1 MIVSKHNGR
10 IDLKILEQH
19 LREMPDGDY
28 CVPDLVPLTTATRR
42 QNAYLFSHLAVL
54 ARDYFKSSGISVSK
68 EQAINLFRESLGYSQ
83 MVINF
88 DHEFEGYDV
97 QNFIEDLFFRLY
109 DLGLKPVHPKD
120 YVK

>member
-10 IDLKILEQH
+10 IDVKILEQH

-28 CVPDLVPLTTATRR
+28 AVELTPLTTPTRR
-42 QNAYLFSHLAVL
+42 QNAYLFGHLGVL
-54 ARDYFKSSGISVSK
+54 ARDYFRASGIHMSK
-68 EQAINLFRESLGYSQ
+68 KQSINIFRESLGFSE
-83 MVINF
+83 MEINF
-88 DHEFEGYDV
+88 DEKFEGYDV
-97 QNFIEDLFFRLY
+97 QNFIEALFFRLL